1 MNSNLLNYSMAYVC
15 NSKSYA
21 VRAKKTV
28 VPVAATYKA
37 RGKAENSGHKSFL
50 YAQSVFGSKTLIEVK
65 AEFVDAC
72 GKLLS
77 TTVASKLEFAAWRC
91 NNDKRVLGEIYLAH
105 RTEGRKRYTEVYQ
118 VC

>member
-15 NSKSYA
+15 NGKSYT

-28 VPVAATYKA
+28 VPVAAYKA

-50 YAQSVFGSKTLIEVK
+50 YAQPVFGSKTLIEVK
-65 AEFVDAC
+65 AEIVDAC

-77 TTVASKLEFAAWRC
+77 TTVASKLEFAAWHC
-91 NNDKRVLGEIYLAH
+91 NNDKRVLEEIYLAH